1 MHALRAGLKRNKERK
16 LKEASSDELIDGSTF
31 PILSFEDSK
40 ETSPARNPISW
51 DDIKLPLE
59 DLPTVTSR
67 FQSQY
72 DSIEDLPGD
81 ESRLLNPELG
91 EQTDEYDENRPPID
105 NHSKSKAMKFTRWK
119 QSSRTGESQ
128 QPLLVDPMA
137 NNFKAMD
144 ANRLTSP
151 PRNFSRWDPIE
162 HDETTEPLGQIS
174 MNNSKGIMSSK
185 LRTNCESQAKH
196 ISWNQK
202 KQSIRGDRS
211 VERVRK
217 TSKKTTHTR
226 TTFDPFECTDDLEQE
241 NDQSDFQ
248 QHHDFSTA
256 NRNLE
261 VQETERMTEQ
271 FEQSSVFWEFH
282 RGGNA
287 RFGNQHHPDV
297 ESFPNLEYPSM
308 NLVRSDYDPD
318 FFDREMHPG
327 QESCWD
333 QNEQDFTEK
342 NLTQKDQNAV
352 EDPIK
357 CVESSVMGSAN
368 YFNEHETYHRGNE
381 FHQNEIDH
389 SEEYLDRED
398 EGDFDED
405 FDEEST
411 QVSEEMYSLR
421 KMEHIRS
428 LYDSKFLGGNSDP
441 QEKETEEEDQSM
453 ATSLHSETAEDVGN
467 IIGLTLVA
475 LISEFS
481 GTLQQRTEQERA
493 ISILEARKISNV
505 ERVDGSSL
513 CNKDRRN
520 MLFDISGERG
530 KYPQFFLQK
539 DPNIIIYL
547 GGFEWLQYMN
557 DIGSLNDETIFGV
570 SHTISEPDES
580 TQITE
585 LNNAEVN
592 GCDSHVQKSSDVNP
606 VDRHLSFS
614 DRAMMF
620 DIYKKKEFIDGASP
634 TYQAS
639 EIEELSYG
647 EEEVDSLNSKE
658 DDFAMSSG
666 SGFASGTTFQAD
678 NVLHSLREIQSI
690 ANEITN
696 SKDST
701 HATEQEELCSDKT
714 YCELSNIEN
723 TKNSGDS
730 EVLNTVNEAD
740 LEVGH
745 SETIGAVTIEQP
757 APKSDLNDST
767 CEAEEISLVQLE
779 EHRNAKALLDTA
791 SEIYGV
797 LSQSSSSPIELE
809 REAETSSS
817 MTNDNKNLFSDV
829 ESYSDKDETPEKIST
844 RDIPLHTQNEL
855 DEYND
860 LDETESSR
868 FERDDQMSKEE
879 IEKLARRRARWKRRI
894 IAEHLGKKSSDVSE
908 SEDPIGA
915 SLSEIEMINKF
926 LTLLGPDFDGSLSS
940 NQLEDVYCRSE
951 NAGLTKE
958 FTDKMLNQ
966 TITSDDDT
974 YDDHEFTRKTP
985 EAQYRIDCLV
995 DTFWAESSNVV
1006 GGDAVENIQAALS
1019 GDGDSK
1025 WGLRSTE
1032 SNESNSGWRAGGVI
1046 ESIKA
1051 TLSGENGEKG
1061 WRSGDVIESIKATLS
1076 GEGGEK
1082 GWRSGDV
1089 IGNIKANF
1097 SGESSERSWRSSDVI
1112 GSIKAAFSADGEK
1125 NDEDEKPEPEGL
1137 KVSVDFNNV
1146 EAADLLVNGPLHDC

>member
-16 LKEASSDELIDGSTF
+16 LKEASSDELIDGSTW
-31 PILSFEDSK
+31 PILSFEDSN
-40 ETSPARNPISW
+40 ETSPVRNPISW
-51 DDIKLPLE
+51 DDIKLPSE
-59 DLPTVTSR
+59 DLPTVTSQ

-72 DSIEDLPGD
+72 DSTEDLPGVG
-81 ESRLLNPELG
+81 SRPLNPEI
-91 EQTDEYDENRPPID
+91 EERTDEYDENRPPIN
-105 NHSKSKAMKFTRWK
+105 NHSKSKVMKFTRWK

-137 NNFKAMD
+137 NTSKEMD

-185 LRTNCESQAKH
+185 LRTNCETQAKH

-202 KQSIRGDRS
+202 SQPIRGDHL

-217 TSKKTTHTR
+217 PFKKTRHTR
-226 TTFDPFECTDDLEQE
+226 TTFDPFECTDEFERE

-261 VQETERMTEQ
+261 VKETEMMTEHFQ
-271 FEQSSVFWEFH
+271 KSNAFHEFDQV
-282 RGGNA
+282 GNG
-287 RFGNQHHPDV
+287 RFGNQCHPDV
-297 ESFPNLEYPSM
+297 ESFLNPENPFM
-308 NLVRSDYDPD
+308 DLVHSDDDPD
-318 FFDREMHPG
+318 CFDREMHPG
-327 QESCWD
+327 HDSCSE
-333 QNEQDFTEK
+333 QNGHDFTERD
-342 NLTQKDQNAV
+342 LTQKQQNAL
-352 EDPIK
+352 EDPMK
-357 CVESSVMGSAN
+357 CVESSVMESAN
-368 YFNEHETYHRGNE
+368 YLKEHETYHRGNE

-389 SEEYLDRED
+389 TEEYLDWEE
-398 EGDFDED
+398 EGD

-411 QVSEEMYSLR
+411 QVSEEIYSLR

-428 LYDSKFLGGNSDP
+428 LYDSKYLGGNSDP
-441 QEKETEEEDQSM
+441 QEKETEEEEDQSM
-453 ATSLHSETAEDVGN
+453 ATSLHSETAEEIGK
-467 IIGLTLVA
+467 IIGLRLVA

-520 MLFDISGERG
+520 MLFNISGERG

-570 SHTISEPDES
+570 SHTISKPNES
-580 TQITE
+580 TQIAE
-585 LNNAEVN
+585 PNNVEVN
-592 GCDSHVQKSSDVNP
+592 VCDSHVRKSSDANS

-620 DIYKKKEFIDGASP
+620 DIFKKKELIDGASP
-634 TYQAS
+634 THQAS
-639 EIEELSYG
+639 EIEELSCG
-647 EEEVDSLNSKE
+647 EEEVDSLNSKA
-658 DDFAMSSG
+658 DDFVISRG
-666 SGFASGTTFQAD
+666 SAFASGTSFQAD

-690 ANEITN
+690 ANKITN

-701 HATEQEELCSDKT
+701 DATEQEEVHSDKT
-714 YCELSNIEN
+714 YCELSNIQN
-723 TKNSGDS
+723 TKNHDDP
-730 EVLNTVNEAD
+730 EELNTVNEAD
-740 LEVGH
+740 FEVGH
-745 SETIGAVTIEQP
+745 SETIEAVTTEQP
-757 APKSDLNDST
+757 APKPELNDST
-767 CEAEEISLVQLE
+767 CETKERSREQLE
-779 EHRNAKALLDTA
+779 EHPNVKSLLDTE
-791 SEIYGV
+791 SEIDGV
-797 LSQSSSSPIELE
+797 PSQSSNSPIEFE
-809 REAETSSS
+809 RDAVTISII
-817 MTNDNKNLFSDV
+817 TNDNENLFSDV
-829 ESYSDKDETPEKIST
+829 ESYSDKDETSEKTST
-844 RDIPLHTQNEL
+844 RDIPLHKQNEL
-855 DEYND
+855 DECND
-860 LDETESSR
+860 LEETESPR
-868 FERDDQMSKEE
+868 FERDDEMSKEE
-879 IEKLARRRARWKRRI
+879 MEKLARRRARWKRRI
-894 IAEHLGKKSSDVSE
+894 IAEHLGQKSSDVSE
-908 SEDPIGA
+908 TDNPIGA

-940 NQLEDVYCRSE
+940 NELDDVYRRSE

-966 TITSDDDT
+966 TISSDDDT
-974 YDDHEFTRKTP
+974 YDDHKFTRKTP
-985 EAQYRIDCLV
+985 EAQYKIDCLV

-1006 GGDAVENIQAALS
+1006 GSDAVENIQAALS

-1032 SNESNSGWRAGGVI
+1032 STENKSGWRAGDVI

-1051 TLSGENGEKG
+1051 SLSGESGERG
-1061 WRSGDVIESIKATLS
+1061 WRSGDVIESIKASLS
-1076 GEGGEK
+1076 GESGEK

-1089 IGNIKANF
+1089 IGNIKASF
-1097 SGESSERSWRSSDVI
+1097 SGESSERGWRSSDVI
-1112 GSIKAAFSADGEK
+1112 GSIKAAFSADGE
-1125 NDEDEKPEPEGL
+1125 NNNEDEKPEPEGL
-1137 KVSVDFNNV
+1137 KVSVDFDNA
-1146 EAADLLVNGPLHDC
+1146 EAADLLVNGPFHEC